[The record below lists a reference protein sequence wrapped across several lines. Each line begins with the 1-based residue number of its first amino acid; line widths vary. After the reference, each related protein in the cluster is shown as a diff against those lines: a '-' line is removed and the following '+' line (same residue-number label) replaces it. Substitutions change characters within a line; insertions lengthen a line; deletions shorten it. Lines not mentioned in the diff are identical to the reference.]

1 MTGVSVRFMATS
13 SALPGPVITCSDK
26 ATHAEGCDSGGPAIV
41 ELALVRPETLRHHLS
56 VGLPLSESC
65 GRHPTTSAS
74 HISCD
79 AVHSSSSNHDVRNR
93 RQILG

>member
-1 MTGVSVRFMATS
+1 MTVSVRFMAATS
-13 SALPGPVITCSDK
+13 SALPRPVTTCSDK

-65 GRHPTTSAS
+65 GAHPTTSAS
-74 HISCD
+74 HNSCD
-79 AVHSSSSNHDVRNR
+79 AVHSSSSNEDVGKK
-93 RQILG
+93 RQVLG

>member
-13 SALPGPVITCSDK
+13 SALPGPVFTCSDK

-65 GRHPTTSAS
+65 GRTLPR
-74 HISCD
+74 
-79 AVHSSSSNHDVRNR
+79 VRHTKRVTQFTVR
-93 RQILG
+93 RRMKT

>member
-13 SALPGPVITCSDK
+13 SALPGPVFTCSDK

-65 GRHPTTSAS
+65 GLNPSTSAS
-74 HISCD
+74 HQTCD
-79 AVHSSSSNHDVRNR
+79 AVHSSSSNEDVGKR